1 MGGCS
6 DVNHGQTTATAS
18 WLPSGIHPTH
28 RKSAM
33 DGTPDRTAARSGVC
47 DRRCWAWCNGAAMA
61 DDGSK
66 NDDKATGGGG
76 KGALGELVKA
86 ESMIQLAIALP
97 AGCVVRWPGGG
108 GIGWVVGSWLDR
120 HFHQEWISIVGIL
133 LGALAGFVQIF
144 RTASRYLKNDRS

>member
-1 MGGCS
+1 
-6 DVNHGQTTATAS
+6 
-18 WLPSGIHPTH
+18 
-28 RKSAM
+28 
-33 DGTPDRTAARSGVC
+33 
-47 DRRCWAWCNGAAMA
+47 MA

-66 NDDKATGGGG
+66 NGDKATSGGG

-97 AGCVVRWPGGG
+97 AGCV
-108 GIGWVVGSWLDR
+108 IGWLVGSWLDR